1 MRIRQLLIILSAI
14 GMAVFLLLN
23 FTLIWLHG
31 QVSIYE
37 PNVLILVC
45 ETALLVVILGF
56 GFFSLY
62 ENLRDVKREVKK

>member
-31 QVSIYE
+31 QVRIYE